1 MAESPFASS
10 SPGARRRALVTGAS
24 AGIGE
29 AFSER
34 LAREQYDLIL
44 VARTRDRL
52 EALAKRLVE
61 SRGIGVE
68 VLPADLCQPADLR
81 IVEEKL
87 ASDPTIDL
95 LVNNAGFGNFGTVA
109 EIDVDRLEAE
119 IRLNVLALVR
129 LTRAVLAPMVARG
142 RGAIINVSSMAGIQ
156 PTPFNANYGAT
167 KAFVNSFTEA
177 IHEELRGSGV
187 RVQVLQPGFTR
198 TEFQDRAGIDIS
210 NIPTVA
216 WMEAGEVVD
225 ASLAALRR
233 GDLVCVPGGMNKA
246 VAAVSGALPRALM
259 RRLSGAAAKRF
270 GV

>member
-1 MAESPFASS
+1 
-10 SPGARRRALVTGAS
+10 VTGAS

-68 VLPADLCQPADLR
+68 VLPADLCQAADLR
-81 IVEEKL
+81 LVEEKL
-87 ASDPTIDL
+87 ASDPTIEL
-95 LVNNAGFGNFGTVA
+95 LVNNAGFGNFGAVA
-109 EIDVDRLEAE
+109 EIDAERLDSE

-129 LTRAVLAPMVARG
+129 LTRAVLAPMVSRG
-142 RGAIINVSSMAGIQ
+142 RGSIINVSSLAGIQ
-156 PTPFNANYGAT
+156 PVPFNANYGAT

-187 RVQVLQPGFTR
+187 RVQVLQPGFTH
-198 TEFQDRAGIDIS
+198 TGFQERAGIDS
-210 NIPTVA
+210 SHIPAMA

-246 VAAVSGALPRALM
+246 VAVFAGAMPRALV

>member
-1 MAESPFASS
+1 MAEYVFSS
-10 SPGARRRALVTGAS
+10 GSSGPRRRAVVTGAS

-29 AFSER
+29 AFAER
-34 LAREQYDLIL
+34 LARDQYDLIL

-68 VLPADLCQPADLR
+68 VLPADLCQTADLR

-95 LVNNAGFGNFGTVA
+95 LVNNAGFGNFGSVA
-109 EIDVDRLEAE
+109 ELDVDRLEAE

-129 LTRAVLAPMVARG
+129 LTSAALGPMVSRG
-142 RGAIINVSSMAGIQ
+142 RGAIINVSSMAGLQ
-156 PTPFNANYGAT
+156 PTPFNATYGAT

-177 IHEELRGSGV
+177 LYEELRGSGV
-187 RVQVLQPGFTR
+187 RVQVLQPGFTH
-198 TEFQDRAGIDIS
+198 TEFQDRAGIGS
-210 NIPTVA
+210 SKIPAVA

-225 ASLAALRR
+225 ASLAAHRR
-233 GDLVCVPGGMNKA
+233 GDLISVPGGMNKA
-246 VAAVSGALPRALM
+246 IAVV
-259 RRLSGAAAKRF
+259 SGAAAKRF
-270 GV
+270 GH

>member
-1 MAESPFASS
+1 MAQSPSAPI
-10 SPGARRRALVTGAS
+10 SPGPRRRAVVTGAS
-24 AGIGE
+24 AGIGA

-34 LAREQYDLIL
+34 LAREQYDLVL

-52 EALAKRLVE
+52 EALAKRLTE

-68 VLPADLCQPADLR
+68 ILPADLCQASDLR
-81 IVEEKL
+81 LVEERL

-109 EIDVDRLEAE
+109 EIDVDRLDAE

-129 LTRAVLAPMVARG
+129 LTRAVLAPMVSRG

-177 IHEELRGSGV
+177 IYEELRESGV
-187 RVQVLQPGFTR
+187 RVQALQPGFTH
-198 TEFQDRAGIDIS
+198 TEFQERAGIDAS
-210 NIPTVA
+210 RIPTVA
-216 WMEAGEVVD
+216 WMEASEVVD

-233 GDLVCVPGGMNKA
+233 GDLICVPGGMNRA
-246 VAAVSGALPRALM
+246 VATLSGAIPRALA

>member
-1 MAESPFASS
+1 
-10 SPGARRRALVTGAS
+10 
-24 AGIGE
+24 
-29 AFSER
+29 
-34 LAREQYDLIL
+34 
-44 VARTRDRL
+44 
-52 EALAKRLVE
+52 
-61 SRGIGVE
+61 
-68 VLPADLCQPADLR
+68 
-81 IVEEKL
+81 
-87 ASDPTIDL
+87 
-95 LVNNAGFGNFGTVA
+95 
-109 EIDVDRLEAE
+109 
-119 IRLNVLALVR
+119 
-129 LTRAVLAPMVARG
+129 MVSRG

-187 RVQVLQPGFTR
+187 RVQVLQPGFTH
-198 TEFQDRAGIDIS
+198 TEFQERAGIDTS

-246 VAAVSGALPRALM
+246 VAAFSSAMPRALM
-259 RRLSGAAAKRF
+259 RRISGAAAKRF

>member
-1 MAESPFASS
+1 MAESPSASS
-10 SPGARRRALVTGAS
+10 SPGPRRRALVTGAS

-44 VARTRDRL
+44 VARTRSRL

-68 VLPADLCQPADLR
+68 VLPADLCQPADLKM
-81 IVEEKL
+81 VEEKL

-95 LVNNAGFGNFGTVA
+95 LVNNAGFGNFGSVA
-109 EIDVDRLEAE
+109 EIDMDRLDAE
-119 IRLNVLALVR
+119 IRLNVLALVH
-129 LTRAVLAPMVARG
+129 LTRAALAPMVSRG

-187 RVQVLQPGFTR
+187 RVQVLQPGFTH
-198 TEFQDRAGIDIS
+198 TEFQERAGIDIS
-210 NIPTVA
+210 GIPNVA
-216 WMEAGEVVD
+216 WMEAGEVAD

-233 GDLVCVPGGMNKA
+233 GDLICVPGGMNKA
-246 VAAVSGALPRALM
+246 VATLSSAMPRALM
-259 RRLSGAAAKRF
+259 RRLSGVAAKRF

>member
-1 MAESPFASS
+1 MAASPFASS
-10 SPGARRRALVTGAS
+10 PAGPRRRALVTGAS

-29 AFSER
+29 AFAER

-68 VLPADLCQPADLR
+68 VLSADLCQPADLR
-81 IVEEKL
+81 LVEEKL
-87 ASDPTIDL
+87 ASDPTIEL
-95 LVNNAGFGNFGTVA
+95 LVNNAGFGNFGAVA
-109 EIDVDRLEAE
+109 EIDVERLDSE

-129 LTRAVLAPMVARG
+129 LTRAALAPMVSRG

-187 RVQVLQPGFTR
+187 RVQVLQPGFTH
-198 TEFQDRAGIDIS
+198 TEFQERAGLDIS
-210 NIPTVA
+210 NIPAVA

-246 VAAVSGALPRALM
+246 MAVFSGAMPRALT
-259 RRLSGAAAKRF
+259 RRLLGAAAKRF